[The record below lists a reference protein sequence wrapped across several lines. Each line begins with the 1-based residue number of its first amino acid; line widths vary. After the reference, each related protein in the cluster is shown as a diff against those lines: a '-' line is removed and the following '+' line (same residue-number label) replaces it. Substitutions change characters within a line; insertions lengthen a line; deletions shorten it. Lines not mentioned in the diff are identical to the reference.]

1 MSVLLQI
8 IAWLMGFMLLGV
20 AVFGLHRCLV
30 SLENR
35 GYIYYLKKP
44 RWGGGGGFLELE
56 RLIRPSIEHVQKAN
70 DVIVE
75 SQENDGE

>member
-1 MSVLLQI
+1 MAVLLQI
-8 IAWLMGFMLLGV
+8 FYWLMGLMLLGL
-20 AVFGLHRCLV
+20 AVFGVHRWLV

-35 GYIYYLKKP
+35 GYIYYRQKP
-44 RWGGGGGFLELE
+44 RGGGGGGFLELD

>member
-1 MSVLLQI
+1 MAALLQI
-8 IAWLMGFMLLGV
+8 LFWLIGVILLGI
-20 AVFGLHRCLV
+20 AVFSFHRLLV

-44 RWGGGGGFLELE
+44 RGGGSGGFLEFD
-56 RLIRPSIEHVQKAN
+56 RLIRPSIQHVQKAKH
-70 DVIVE
+70 VIVE

>member
-1 MSVLLQI
+1 
-8 IAWLMGFMLLGV
+8 MGFMLLGV
-20 AVFGLHRCLV
+20 AVFGLHRWLV

-44 RWGGGGGFLELE
+44 RSGGGGWGLELD
-56 RLIRPSIEHVQKAN
+56 RLIRPSIEHVQKAD